1 LANKTRKEEA
11 EAGRQN
17 KKRRRRKKEEEG
29 RRRKI
34 AHKLKVSRFFIFI
47 FNIL

>member
-1 LANKTRKEEA
+1 MNKIRKEEA

-17 KKRRRRKKEEEG
+17 KKRRRRKKEEG

-34 AHKLKVSRFFIFI
+34 AEKSKVPRFFIFI